1 MVDKSVRGLVS
12 ALMREGLPRF
22 VPLVPKTD
30 GEIKVLKHF
39 YRKTL
44 SALRDAK
51 FVCFAFDD
59 ALSALNDVLP
69 GDFGVGIDLFKDNF
83 VIDKP
88 GCGVAVRT
96 YVDTHENL
104 RAVYAANTP
113 SEEPRMEFESEAFMQ
128 AFRIEWIKQMSA
140 VFNNRVLVATKRR
153 EARRERASS

>member
-1 MVDKSVRGLVS
+1 MADKSVRGLVS

-30 GEIKVLKHF
+30 KEIKVLKRF

-51 FVCFAFDD
+51 FVCYAFDD

-83 VIDKP
+83 AIDKP
-88 GCGVAVRT
+88 GCGVAVQT

-113 SEEPRMEFESEAFMQ
+113 SKKPWMGFESDAFMFD
-128 AFRIEWIKQMSA
+128 FRVEWVRQMSA
-140 VFNNRVLVATKRR
+140 IFNRNVLVATKRR
-153 EARRERASS
+153 EARRERFSS